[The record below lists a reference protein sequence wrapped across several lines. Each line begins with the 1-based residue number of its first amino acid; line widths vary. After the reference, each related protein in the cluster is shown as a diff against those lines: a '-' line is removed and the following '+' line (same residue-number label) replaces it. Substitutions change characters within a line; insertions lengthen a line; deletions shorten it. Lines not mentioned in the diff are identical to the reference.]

1 MTEGTIPS
9 PYYAVF
15 IRILMDTVRNEIAVC
30 IERAFKRVS
39 LKDATQLLLF
49 NNEKDLIAFTSK
61 RGWKMEKN
69 IFLFDIEKPVEP
81 LPKAHLDTK
90 RIAKQTIFYAKQLEM
105 IV

>member
-1 MTEGTIPS
+1 MCC
-9 PYYAVF
+9 
-15 IRILMDTVRNEIAVC
+15 RNEIAVC